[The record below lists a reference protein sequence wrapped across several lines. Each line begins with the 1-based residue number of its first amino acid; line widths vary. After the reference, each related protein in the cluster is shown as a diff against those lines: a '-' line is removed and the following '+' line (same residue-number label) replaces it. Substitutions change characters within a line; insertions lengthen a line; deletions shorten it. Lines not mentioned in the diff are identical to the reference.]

1 MEDEMNYRKSYSFD
15 QNKPMPICQ
24 MPPPK
29 PRRTFA
35 TEARSKHILDSAIDR
50 EVLVQKE
57 TKKGCKISRNQNC
70 CLQTLV

>member
-1 MEDEMNYRKSYSFD
+1 MNYRKSYSFD

-35 TEARSKHILDSAIDR
+35 TEERIKNITNAAINR
-50 EVLVQKE
+50 EVFEQKLE
-57 TKKGCKISRNQNC
+57 RKGCVASENQNC
-70 CLQTLV
+70 FLQTLV